1 MSSDPH
7 GPARWIRRLT
17 GSGRPSPR
25 PSRRH
30 DALTWADIASAVF
43 EIANGNGG
51 KVVPVSTA
59 DYYTSAAGSIV
70 PRPVHS
76 TVDLSKLESAV
87 FRMPDWEED
96 LGGVPQDALVALK
109 HMGVN
114 AAVL

>member
-1 MSSDPH
+1 M
-7 GPARWIRRLT
+7 
-17 GSGRPSPR
+17 
-25 PSRRH
+25 
-30 DALTWADIASAVF
+30 
-43 EIANGNGG
+43 
-51 KVVPVSTA
+51 PVSTA